1 MAARSHLVCITNYIS
16 LQPQPP
22 AGTVDFVSATK
33 RNPRR
38 NEKATGDVR
47 LVDGL
52 VQLSFLI
59 QAVLGRVAATH
70 DLSIIQVRLLGVLRG
85 REPGML
91 ELAAHLNIDKSSLTG
106 LVDRAEE
113 RGLVR
118 RIKVP
123 VDQRAVHVGLTARG
137 KELAARFAG
146 EVEQHLLALVA
157 GLDAKERKQV
167 SALAMQIVMANVGRQ
182 LRA

>member
-1 MAARSHLVCITNYIS
+1 MKAA
-16 LQPQPP
+16 
-22 AGTVDFVSATK
+22 K

-38 NEKATGDVR
+38 GEPTDGNAR

-59 QAVLGRVAATH
+59 QGVLQRVASGY

-91 ELAAHLNIDKSSLTG
+91 ELAAHLNIDKSSLSG

-123 VDQRAVHVGLTARG
+123 ADHRAVHVGLTAKG
-137 KELAARFAG
+137 KELAVAFAG
-146 EVEQHLLALVA
+146 EVEQHLLALVQ
-157 GLDAKERKQV
+157 GLDFAQRKQV
-167 SALAMQIVMANVGRQ
+167 SALALQIVAANHGRA
-182 LRA
+182 LREGPG